1 MKLPDPSLP
10 WPIPMEAVALIAEF
24 EGCRLKAYKCPAG
37 VWTIGWGETA
47 GVTPGME
54 WTQEYADQR
63 FCESLTE
70 YAAKVR
76 AMVTQPSTP
85 EQIGALTSLA
95 YNIGLEGL
103 RRSTVLRQHNAGDFA
118 AASRAFNLWNKAR
131 VNGVLT
137 ELPGLTR
144 RRAAEQALYLK
155 AEEAVQMPQAVDG
168 ESSLSAS
175 PINQSGIVTIVT
187 GAVALAGSVLE
198 PIKPLVK
205 DLTEMAASFGVP
217 PSTLVGVVL
226 LIAGG
231 TTVYWRVKQRRDGW
245 S

>member
-24 EGCRLKAYKCPAG
+24 EGCRLKAYRCPAG

-47 GVTPGME
+47 GATPGTE

-155 AEEAVQMPQAVDG
+155 SDDSVRMPQAVNG
-168 ESSLSAS
+168 ESSLAAS
-175 PINQSGIVTIVT
+175 PINQSGVVTVAT
-187 GAVALAGSVLE
+187 GAVALASSMFE
-198 PIKPLVK
+198 SIKPLLK
-205 DLTEMAASFGVP
+205 DAAEAAATFGVSP
-217 PSTLVGVVL
+217 GMVFGVVL
-226 LIAGG
+226 LVTGG
-231 TTVYWRVKQRRDGW
+231 TTVYWRWKQRKGGW